1 MDNKF
6 MILILFLFLITANCQ
21 EEYWRIGNNTIT
33 INPYLSTLTE
43 DQRDDYYYWVGLRNS
58 FYFADNTDQLEKLV
72 KYFTPEEE
80 NYYKNLCYFSVPGFI
95 CAAAVIVIFIIYL
108 IKRFLLK
115 GCLGPKKVI
124 NSYHYATYFFII
136 CGFVVGLTFLILT
149 VYNCSKSK

>member
-43 DQRDDYYYWVGLRNS
+43 DQRDDYY
-58 FYFADNTDQLEKLV
+58 
-72 KYFTPEEE
+72 
-80 NYYKNLCYFSVPGFI
+80 VPGFI
-95 CAAAVIVIFIIYL
+95 CASAVIVIFIIYL